1 LSGLP
6 TPLPG
11 GGYAAVWLR
20 RYRVFEVTGDPAAL
34 RRAIAFVRAGLAG
47 GALRP
52 VIDRIFDFDDVAA
65 AHTYLDSPDRA
76 PGKPVLRVR

>member
-1 LSGLP
+1 
-6 TPLPG
+6 
-11 GGYAAVWLR
+11 
-20 RYRVFEVTGDPAAL
+20 
-34 RRAIAFVRAGLAG
+34 
-47 GALRP
+47 